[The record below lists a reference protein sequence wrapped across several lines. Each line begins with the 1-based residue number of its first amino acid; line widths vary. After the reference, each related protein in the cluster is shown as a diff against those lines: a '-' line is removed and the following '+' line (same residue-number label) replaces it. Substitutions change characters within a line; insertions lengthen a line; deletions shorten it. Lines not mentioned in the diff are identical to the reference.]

1 MLTPRGFLGAYFKQA
16 LVLTPRFSIFN
27 FLFFNFNVH
36 CFSLSYIHFW
46 RCVISIKY
54 GMDWGDVQQRWCEVL
69 IAWVFGRVLE
79 KDGIPFGMTNGVDC
93 GDSCLK
99 YLFTL
104 ALDKNASMASYLVG
118 MGNRLR
124 QVQDWETELV
134 ENLFD
139 LLYSN
144 FPSTQ
149 GENRLPWTLRKNG
162 KCDVKSYDELRS
174 SRNIPFFGKAF
185 GVLGCLVRSLFSL
198 GHQSYVRFW
207 LLVIFG
213 SVIWWFG
220 LVLFW

>member
-1 MLTPRGFLGAYFKQA
+1 MSWHNTNLTRE
-16 LVLTPRFSIFN
+16 
-27 FLFFNFNVH
+27 H
-36 CFSLSYIHFW
+36 ELSP
-46 RCVISIKY
+46 
-54 GMDWGDVQQRWCEVL
+54 L
-69 IAWVFGRVLE
+69 VLE
-79 KDGIPFGMTNGVDC
+79 KDGIRFLEMLLLAWGMGMPLRLCFGMTNGVDC

-118 MGNRLR
+118 MGNRVR

-139 LLYSN
+139 LPYSN

-149 GENRLPWTLRKNG
+149 GENRLLWTLRKNG

-185 GVLGCLVRSLFSL
+185 GVLECLVRSLFSL
-198 GHQSYVRFW
+198 GHQPCARFW
-207 LLVIFG
+207 LLVICG

>member
-1 MLTPRGFLGAYFKQA
+1 MA
-16 LVLTPRFSIFN
+16 LEF
-27 FLFFNFNVH
+27 
-36 CFSLSYIHFW
+36 C
-46 RCVISIKY
+46 
-54 GMDWGDVQQRWCEVL
+54 
-69 IAWVFGRVLE
+69 
-79 KDGIPFGMTNGVDC
+79 FGMTNGVDC

-99 YLFTL
+99 YLFPDLFTL

-118 MGNRLR
+118 MGNRVR

-144 FPSTQ
+144 FYSTQ

-185 GVLGCLVRSLFSL
+185 GVLECLVRSLFSL
-198 GHQSYVRFW
+198 GHRPCARF
-207 LLVIFG
+207 
-213 SVIWWFG
+213 
-220 LVLFW
+220 